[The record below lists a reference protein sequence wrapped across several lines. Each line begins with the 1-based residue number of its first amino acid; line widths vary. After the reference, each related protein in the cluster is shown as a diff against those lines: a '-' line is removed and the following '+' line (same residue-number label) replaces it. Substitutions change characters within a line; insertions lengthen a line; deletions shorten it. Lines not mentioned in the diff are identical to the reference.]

1 MLLLLLKLIV
11 VLAAV
16 GAGLYAGL
24 LAALTTQFVQTH
36 AVYLHAFQMTGD
48 KDLNVPEMFGFLRGQ
63 VTPFNIYSS
72 DGTPL
77 HAWHILPFGL
87 HRKHVAALTQQ
98 PVGLSYDVTDTLG
111 FQLLRDDPGALLAIH
126 FHGAGGNMG
135 SGYRVPNYR
144 ALAVGSRTRS
154 MS

>member
-1 MLLLLLKLIV
+1 MLLLVLKPIV

-24 LAALTTQFVQTH
+24 LAALTTQSVQTH
-36 AVYLHAFQMTGD
+36 AVYLHAFQMIGD

-87 HRKHVAALTQQ
+87 HLKHFAASTQQ
-98 PVGLSYDVTDTLG
+98 PDGLSTDITETLG
-111 FQLLRDDPGALLAIH
+111 LSIT
-126 FHGAGGNMG
+126 
-135 SGYRVPNYR
+135 
-144 ALAVGSRTRS
+144 SR
-154 MS
+154 